1 MDVSYIKKKI
11 GKSYLIWF
19 QNSNLYF
26 QLEEPAWYVFKKTVK
41 RYKAETIAEKFSLR
55 YGLGQEESLNFVV
68 EIRQKI
74 NDMNRPLERSKY
86 VEKPVEEIDK
96 HVYSTYSRHCYDMQ
110 NKVIEFSYE
119 TSWLENYI
127 HPLIKHLATNEEFND
142 KSHFELFTYKTRVYF
157 RIDKKLIGSWE
168 KEESHLTKGRIYL
181 EFVNVLHNKSDDDWL
196 MTVHASAISNGRK
209 TILFSAAPGS
219 GKSTI
224 AALLQ
229 TQGFHII
236 SDDFV
241 PIEQSSFKAYPFPI
255 ALSVKEGS
263 LELLQSHYPE
273 LENNPLITVN
283 AEKKVKYLPVGNKI
297 MSMVFPVR
305 EFIFIKY
312 DKSTDFNLEKIE
324 PIKAIQTLFEEAWI
338 PPKSEN
344 VEIFLDRIM
353 NISFYSLTYSN
364 NKKALESISQLF
376 ENDQ

>member
-1 MDVSYIKKKI
+1 MDVLFIKKKI

-26 QLEEPAWYVFKKTVK
+26 QLEEPAWYVFRKTVK
-41 RYKAETIAEKFSLR
+41 RYKSETIAKEFSIR
-55 YGLGQEESLNFVV
+55 YGLSYEESLKFVV

-74 NDMNRPLERSKY
+74 NDMNRPLGYTKY
-86 VEKPVEEIDK
+86 VEKPVDEIDK
-96 HVYSTYSRHCYDMQ
+96 HVYSTYSRHCYDMR
-110 NKVIEFSYE
+110 NRVIEFSFE
-119 TSWLENYI
+119 TPWLENYI
-127 HPLIKHLATNEEFND
+127 HPLIKHLETNEEFKD
-142 KSHFELFTYKTRVYF
+142 KSHFELFTYDGRVYF

-168 KEESHLTKGRIYL
+168 EDDSHYTKGRIFMEL
-181 EFVNVLHNKSDDDWL
+181 ANVLHNKSDDDWL

-263 LELLQSHYPE
+263 LELLKSHYPE
-273 LENNPLITVN
+273 LENNPLITVS
-283 AEKKVKYLPVGNKI
+283 ADKKVKYLPVENKV
-297 MSMVFPVR
+297 MKMVFPVK

-312 DKSTDFNLEKIE
+312 DKSVDFALEKIE
-324 PIKAIQTLFEEAWI
+324 PIKAIKTLFEEAWI
-338 PPKSEN
+338 PPKPEN

-364 NKKALESISQLF
+364 NKKALESITQFF
-376 ENDQ
+376 END